1 MSDNRPRL
9 AITAGDPC
17 GVGPEVVVKALAEL
31 AEEGAVV
38 EVVASP
44 ALAAGRAADPAVARG
59 LADDAVRRALEG
71 PLAGLVL
78 VGGDTAAAT
87 LAAAGATGVELVCE
101 PWPATPVVRLL
112 GGKLD
117 GVPAIVKSGA
127 RGDARWLVHAVDVLR
142 RGGT

>member
-1 MSDNRPRL
+1 M
-9 AITAGDPC
+9 
-17 GVGPEVVVKALAEL
+17 VVVAGSPQPATARQLAEL
-31 AEEGAVV
+31 AEEGGAV

-44 ALAAGRAADPAVARG
+44 ALAAGRAADPAVARA
-59 LADDAVRRALEG
+59 LAGDAVRRALDG

-78 VGGDTAAAT
+78 IGGDTAAAT
-87 LAAAGATGVELVCE
+87 LAAAGATGLELVCE

-112 GGKLD
+112 GGELD

-142 RGGT
+142 RGVS